1 MWLALESLDPTELV
15 SNRQSQRLEQQV
27 SLGSG
32 GRAGELEWSLGRKGE
47 GGIGRGD
54 RQEFVGELR
63 RGTGIRGYW
72 GGGRAEDHFV
82 YFGKI

>member
-1 MWLALESLDPTELV
+1 M
-15 SNRQSQRLEQQV
+15 
-27 SLGSG
+27 
-32 GRAGELEWSLGRKGE
+32 EWSLGRKGE